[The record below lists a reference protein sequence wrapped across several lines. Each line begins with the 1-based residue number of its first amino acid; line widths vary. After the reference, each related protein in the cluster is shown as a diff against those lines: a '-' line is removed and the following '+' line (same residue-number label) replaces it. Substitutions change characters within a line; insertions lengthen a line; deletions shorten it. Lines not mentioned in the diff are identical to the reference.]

1 MLVASITM
9 NQLTFKF
16 KLPHILLAWFWSLA
30 HPVIPA
36 DIDFLVVT
44 EKDQPGIST
53 FSIVLC
59 SCILFLGLHKIKMN
73 MPFLGQKSLVKAF
86 TDGISSFQT
95 SSGGGVTLTVL
106 EPVVEYDR

>member
-1 MLVASITM
+1 M

-16 KLPHILLAWFWSLA
+16 KLPHILLAWFWSFA
-30 HPVIPA
+30 HPVTSA

-44 EKDQPGIST
+44 EKDQPGNIH
-53 FSIVLC
+53 ILN
-59 SCILFLGLHKIKMN
+59 CIMLLHLYFLGLHKIKMN
-73 MPFLGQKSLVKAF
+73 TMPFLGQKSLVKAF